1 MAKKIFGSGVSS
13 LSLPATRR
21 ALAQL
26 YAHPGCNDRVPP
38 MTEAEP
44 STPDL
49 LSRATDLVER
59 ADEQGVCLRI
69 IGGLAVRA
77 CCPEFPARAVDGQDL
92 DLGSRSKQAS
102 GVAEFLSGEGFEG
115 DAQFNAIHGGR
126 QLRFGGGDPPL
137 HVDVMLDRL
146 VMSHELDFGERLDR
160 LPHTLDATDLL
171 LSKLQIVELNA
182 KDVHDIASLLA
193 CLPVSDGDEPGT
205 IGLERFGEVV
215 RGDWGWWR
223 TATGNLERVAGGDVG
238 SAEEAVALAA
248 DCPFDPAAQARRLRE
263 YADEV
268 PKTRRWKLRAK
279 VGERRRWYEL
289 PEEVDEV

>member
-1 MAKKIFGSGVSS
+1 MHI
-13 LSLPATRR
+13 R
-21 ALAQL
+21 
-26 YAHPGCNDRVPP
+26 GCNDRFPS

-44 STPDL
+44 TNPDL
-49 LSRATDLVER
+49 LTRATALVER

-77 CCPEFPARAVDGQDL
+77 CCPEAPARPVDGQDL

-102 GVAEFLSGEGFEG
+102 GVSEFLSGEGYEG
-115 DAQFNAIHGGR
+115 DPQFNAIHGGR
-126 QLRFGGGDPPL
+126 QLRFGGGEPPL
-137 HVDVMLDRL
+137 HIDVMLDRL
-146 VMSHELDFGERLDR
+146 VMSHELDFADRLGR

-182 KDVHDIASLLA
+182 KDLHDIASLLA
-193 CLPVSDGDEPGT
+193 CLPVTDGDEPGT

-223 TATGNLERVAGGDVG
+223 TATGNLERLAAGDVG
-238 SAEEAVALAA
+238 SVEEAETFAVE
-248 DCPFDPAAQARRLRE
+248 CPFDPAAQARRLRE

-279 VGERRRWYEL
+279 IGERRRWYEL

>member
-1 MAKKIFGSGVSS
+1 MHI
-13 LSLPATRR
+13 
-21 ALAQL
+21 
-26 YAHPGCNDRVPP
+26 PGCDDPLPP
-38 MTEAEP
+38 MTDAEP
-44 STPDL
+44 ITDDL
-49 LSRATDLVER
+49 LPRATALVER
-59 ADEQGVCLRI
+59 AAENGVCLRI

-77 CCPEFPARAVDGQDL
+77 CCPAAPPRAVDGQDL
-92 DLGSRSKQAS
+92 DLGSRAKEAK
-102 GVAEFLSGEGFEG
+102 GVQEFLSGEGYEG
-115 DAQFNAIHGGR
+115 DSQFNAIHGGR

-137 HVDVMLDRL
+137 HVDVMLDKL

-182 KDVHDIASLLA
+182 KDLHDIASLLA
-193 CLPVSDGDEPGT
+193 CLPMTDGDEPGT

-215 RGDWGWWR
+215 RADWGWWR
-223 TATGNLERVAGGDVG
+223 TTTANLERLAEGAVG
-238 SAEEAVALAA
+238 RAEEFEAFAA
-248 DCPFDPAAQARRLRE
+248 ECPFDPAEQARRLRE

-279 VGERRRWYEL
+279 VGERKRWYEL